1 MNFVW
6 VSILVVSLSILVFK
20 QPELSFSTILAG
32 SEKAVHLSIK
42 LWAIYAVWL
51 GILKILEDTKLSDK
65 ISRFMQPF
73 VRKFIGK
80 FDKDT
85 ENQISINLIS
95 NVFGMG
101 NASTPSGINA
111 ITGMYKGEKVATK
124 PMLIFLVLNTTSLQL
139 IPTTIIGL
147 RVFNGSVNAND
158 ILVPSILASVVSAV
172 SGLLLVN
179 LFAKLQKVV
188 LNKKR
193 QKQPQKSEMQQV
205 LQKQKHNF
213 K

>member
-6 VSILVVSLSILVFK
+6 VSILVMSLSILVFN
-20 QPELSFSTILAG
+20 QPEISFSTILAG
-32 SEKAVHLSIK
+32 SEKAVQLSIK

-51 GILKILEDTKLSDK
+51 GILKILEDTKLTDK
-65 ISRFMQPF
+65 IIRFMQPF

-80 FDKDT
+80 FDKET

-124 PMLIFLVLNTTSLQL
+124 AMLVFLVLNTTSLQI

-147 RVFNGSVNAND
+147 RVFNGSASPND
-158 ILVPSILASVVSAV
+158 ILIPSILASIVSA
-172 SGLLLVN
+172 
-179 LFAKLQKVV
+179 
-188 LNKKR
+188 
-193 QKQPQKSEMQQV
+193 
-205 LQKQKHNF
+205 
-213 K
+213 